1 MLVFK
6 HEGLLA
12 FIGRLTHD
20 REFCEWFV
28 AQPSNALASHGLA
41 ANDLRDL
48 AAVLHGDHRQRDVA
62 DALVPTVQAMLDV
75 VDNEE
80 AVDERWPMEDR
91 FATFDSELRAAR
103 ERLAIVRARR
113 RPWWKFWS

>member
-1 MLVFK
+1 VLVFK

-28 AQPSNALASHGLA
+28 TQPSKALASHGLA
-41 ANDLRDL
+41 ASDLRDL
-48 AAVLHGDHRQRDVA
+48 AAVLRADHRQREVA
-62 DALVPTVQAMLDV
+62 EALEPTVQAMLDV
-75 VDNEE
+75 VDGEE
-80 AVDERWPMEDR
+80 AVDDRGPMEER
-91 FATFDSELRAAR
+91 LALFDSELRAAR

>member
-20 REFCEWFV
+20 REFCEWFI
-28 AQPSNALASHGLA
+28 AQPSKALASHGLA

-48 AAVLHGDHRQRDVA
+48 AAVLRADHRQREVA

-75 VDNEE
+75 VDHEQDVGQQWPIEE
-80 AVDERWPMEDR
+80 RL
-91 FATFDSELRAAR
+91 ATFDSELRAAR

>member
-20 REFCEWFV
+20 REFCEWFI
-28 AQPSNALASHGLA
+28 AQPSKALASHGLA

-48 AAVLHGDHRQRDVA
+48 AAVLRADHRQREVA
-62 DALVPTVQAMLDV
+62 EALVPTVQAMLDV
-75 VDNEE
+75 TDHEQDVSQQWPIEE
-80 AVDERWPMEDR
+80 RL
-91 FATFDSELRAAR
+91 ATFDSELRAAR